1 MKRGQ
6 VLHAWDGWWPVR
18 TFGSE
23 WPWPRTPPSRWPVA
37 GGSAPQP
44 AAGTPVPADREG
56 RPQDLL
62 GRHCARCGDG
72 AGASKVDRL
81 VTFPTDDFKHGRNT
95 VAIAYE
101 LFGSTEFG
109 ETARM
114 AELNGIE
121 SIRLGADPDRATLV
135 NTWDVQM
142 FPAPVGRP
150 AAQARLSHERTTDG
164 EPRPSNRVGRRA
176 ARDRARVPLLPGGL
190 CDSARSR
197 LVGSLKTDL

>member
-1 MKRGQ
+1 M
-6 VLHAWDGWWPVR
+6 GWLVACASLWLGVALAQDSAQPL
-18 TFGSE
+18 
-23 WPWPRTPPSRWPVA
+23 A
-37 GGSAPQP
+37 GGLGT
-44 AAGTPVPADREG
+44 AAGCWDASPCDREG

-62 GRHCARCGDG
+62 GRHRARCGDG

-142 FPAPVGRP
+142 FPAPVGDRQLKP
-150 AAQARLSHERTTDG
+150 GYRMNGQRTVSLGQATGSGAAPREIVPVFLCCQAGFAIAPGPNWS
-164 EPRPSNRVGRRA
+164 
-176 ARDRARVPLLPGGL
+176 VP
-190 CDSARSR
+190 
-197 LVGSLKTDL
+197 

>member
-1 MKRGQ
+1 MQRGQ
-6 VLHAWDGWWPVR
+6 LFARKGWLVACASLWLGVALAQDSAQPL
-18 TFGSE
+18 
-23 WPWPRTPPSRWPVA
+23 A
-37 GGSAPQP
+37 GGLGT
-44 AAGTPVPADREG
+44 AAGCWDASPCDREG

-62 GRHCARCGDG
+62 GRHRARCGDG

-142 FPAPVGRP
+142 FPAPVGDRQLKP
-150 AAQARLSHERTTDG
+150 GYRMNGQRTG
-164 EPRPSNRVGRRA
+164 EPRPGNRVGRRA
-176 ARDRARVPLLPGGL
+176 ARDRARVPLLRGGL
-190 CDSARSR
+190 CDSARSQ